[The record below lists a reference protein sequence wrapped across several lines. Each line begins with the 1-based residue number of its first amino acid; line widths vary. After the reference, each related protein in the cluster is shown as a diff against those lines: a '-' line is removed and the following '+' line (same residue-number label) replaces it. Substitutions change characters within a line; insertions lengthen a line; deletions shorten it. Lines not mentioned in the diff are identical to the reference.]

1 MHPAD
6 ELHALRAEIRLL
18 REREA
23 ALRRRMIDDPGGPA
37 CEGAAWRAVV
47 LRRSIRVLDPAR
59 LPAAVRADPRNYR
72 LCTRRAVLLRPA
84 SAGGVPA
91 GAPAGKTAR
100 PARPGLRLAPR
111 RRAPL
116 VDFGLVPAE

>member
-23 ALRRRMIDDPGGPA
+23 ALRRRMIADPGGPA
-37 CEGAAWRAVV
+37 CQGTAWRAVV
-47 LRRSIRVLDPAR
+47 LRRSVRVLDPAR
-59 LPAAVRADPRNYR
+59 LPAALRADPACYR

-84 SAGGVPA
+84 AS
-91 GAPAGKTAR
+91 GAPAAGTATAPRDGLR
-100 PARPGLRLAPR
+100 PAAAR
-111 RRAPL
+111 RVAL
-116 VDFGLVPAE
+116 VDFGLAPAE